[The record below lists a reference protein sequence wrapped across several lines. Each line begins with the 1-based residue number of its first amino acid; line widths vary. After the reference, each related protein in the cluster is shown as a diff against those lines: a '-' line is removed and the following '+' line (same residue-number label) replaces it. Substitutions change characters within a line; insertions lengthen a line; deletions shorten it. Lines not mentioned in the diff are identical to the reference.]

1 VRLKQGDRQPPL
13 VMDLSGNPV
22 PNLATATAVRVLG
35 WRDGV
40 NVITD
45 AAPTVSGLTVTHN
58 WVAPET
64 DTLGR
69 IWFEVDVT
77 DASGKHQTF
86 PALGQVAVDI
96 EEALD

>member
-13 VMDLSGNPV
+13 IFDLSGDPA
-22 PNLATATAVRVLG
+22 PNLAAASAVRVLG
-35 WRDGV
+35 WRDGTLA
-40 NVITD
+40 ITD
-45 AAPTVSGLTVTHN
+45 VAPTISGLTVTHN

-77 DASGKHQTF
+77 DNTGKHQTF